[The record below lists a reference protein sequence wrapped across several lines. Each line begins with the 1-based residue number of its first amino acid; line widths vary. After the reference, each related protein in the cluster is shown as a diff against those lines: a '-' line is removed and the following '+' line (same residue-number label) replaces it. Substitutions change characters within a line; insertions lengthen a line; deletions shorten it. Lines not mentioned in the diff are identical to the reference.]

1 MVPRPSS
8 HAGPGTRLFPPL
20 KRGDGKRL
28 ALSCSQ
34 ATQTMMLVYSGGTS
48 PSLLTCLHL
57 LPRPAAHS
65 PRPPSGGWRRG
76 TAGPEGRGEA
86 SQQLSTARAQ
96 NLKRE
101 DAGLGQ
107 WTELESRDPF
117 SWLGMGRR
125 GMGQRWRMSAGGVLG
140 PGAQGR
146 DGMRTLTRKHMKSRA
161 STVGTPPK
169 GKPCRTVLRI
179 RAL

>member
-1 MVPRPSS
+1 MKRRGKREAGLVWMRGLVPHILFLLHSLPLLPAKPGDREQTGYRAKESPRGPAGHRPSS

-28 ALSCSQ
+28 ALPCSQ
-34 ATQTMMLVYSGGTS
+34 AAQTMMLVYSGGTS

-86 SQQLSTARAQ
+86 GQQLSTARAQ

-107 WTELESRDPF
+107 WTELESRDPLF
-117 SWLGMGRR
+117 LG
-125 GMGQRWRMSAGGVLG
+125 
-140 PGAQGR
+140 
-146 DGMRTLTRKHMKSRA
+146 
-161 STVGTPPK
+161 
-169 GKPCRTVLRI
+169 
-179 RAL
+179 